1 MLNTLTEQL
10 RAGTDLNAEQIA
22 EVVSQMTAEDTTPEI
37 KAKFLTALAEKGET
51 TEELAAFASEL
62 REMATV
68 VPLDKA
74 TRADEMLDVC
84 GTGGDGLNTFNIST
98 TVAILCAAAGV
109 TVAKH
114 GNRAITSKSGSADV
128 LDALGIPTDLSPTD
142 AAAAIAEHGFAFL
155 FAPLYHPAFKH
166 IAPARALCAERGQRT
181 LFNFLG
187 PLLNP
192 ARPTAQLIGVPR
204 IELTKPMAKVLQ
216 HLGIQRGM
224 VVCGRVGEQQMDEL
238 STLGETSSDPDR
250 SVAGSI
256 GLALAVGRL
265 QRALGNG
272 SAYENVLVSLRALSA
287 GDGTVSMILDR
298 LAVRATTGAP
308 TRDALLQSFP
318 GIARNIVATA
328 DTEAARGWT
337 ERTWHRIRN
346 TVSIRRIG
354 ADVPGDTP
362 GAQVARAEAKL
373 NVGDLGGAVAELG
386 GLTGAAATTAATW
399 LVDAQSRRD
408 VEVAVGELEAL
419 AIARLQADSGGS

>member
-1 MLNTLTEQL
+1 
-10 RAGTDLNAEQIA
+10 
-22 EVVSQMTAEDTTPEI
+22 
-37 KAKFLTALAEKGET
+37 
-51 TEELAAFASEL
+51 
-62 REMATV
+62 MATV

-238 STLGETSSDPDR
+238 STLGENVIAEFYHDRGFATSTLNPADLPLPSATLDQLAGGDAQINADIIRAILNGKETGPKRDAVLLNAGAALF
-250 SVAGSI
+250 VAGKADSI
-256 GLALAVGRL
+256 
-265 QRALGNG
+265 
-272 SAYENVLVSLRALSA
+272 S
-287 GDGTVSMILDR
+287 
-298 LAVRATTGAP
+298 TGMEFA
-308 TRDALLQSFP
+308 
-318 GIARNIVATA
+318 
-328 DTEAARGWT
+328 
-337 ERTWHRIRN
+337 
-346 TVSIRRIG
+346 
-354 ADVPGDTP
+354 
-362 GAQVARAEAKL
+362 
-373 NVGDLGGAVAELG
+373 GAVIDEG
-386 GLTGAAATTAATW
+386 HATEK
-399 LVDAQSRRD
+399 LLS
-408 VEVAVGELEAL
+408 L
-419 AIARLQADSGGS
+419 AR